1 MTDKRLFGVVKGHRE
16 HITDHTGRLYSDSE
30 VADLLNTVHEENE
43 QLQIEKNTL
52 KKQHTYEL
60 TKKLEYKSKLTDL
73 KKENKQLKS
82 KVDDITVAVE
92 VETCKLMDNII
103 NLIDKKITEINQE
116 YDPYVRQGKVLDMSN
131 RQFAISILNEL
142 KKELK
147 E

>member
-1 MTDKRLFGVVKGHRE
+1 M
-16 HITDHTGRLYSDSE
+16 
-30 VADLLNTVHEENE
+30 
-43 QLQIEKNTL
+43 

-116 YDPYVRQGKVLDMSN
+116 YDPYARQGKVLDMSN